1 MHPTNWLIGELA
13 TVRPCMV
20 TEEEIHRWGRQMIDR
35 FITYSKTASWIL
47 KFSLTFLF
55 YVFFT
60 IVTVTPLRWQTYP
73 CIPRH
78 TCSGQQQCTARG
90 RGSCGGKVGQC
101 TGSAVQTH
109 CLLFHWGCSAAT
121 SAVSVWRIRT
131 LDVNACVYECVVW
144 LAQAWCPC
152 IYWPSSICVWNGK
165 DGRQKQGYFIT
176 LLPAYF
182 CESRWSTG
190 MRIRL
195 QGPWWPGWYTLG
207 SEGPS
212 QCTAAAGHPGCSR
225 CHVRPLSWEY
235 CRNTGWPSPADISLH
250 PTLICNGPIVT
261 IHSLAHSRER
271 LTKQYERCSA

>member
-1 MHPTNWLIGELA
+1 
-13 TVRPCMV
+13 
-20 TEEEIHRWGRQMIDR
+20 MIDR

-121 SAVSVWRIRT
+121 SAVSVWRIRPWMWMH
-131 LDVNACVYECVVW
+131 VCMSVW
-144 LAQAWCPC
+144 SDLHRLGVLAYIGQAVFVCEMEKMG
-152 IYWPSSICVWNGK
+152 GK
-165 DGRQKQGYFIT
+165 SKAT
-176 LLPAYF
+176 LLLYCQLTFVRVGGPQEWGYD
-182 CESRWSTG
+182 SRVRGGQVGTHLVQRVPHSAQLQQDTRVAADAMCVHCLENTAGTLAGHLQQIFLCTQHWSA
-190 MRIRL
+190 MAQLSLFIL
-195 QGPWWPGWYTLG
+195 WHTLG
-207 SEGPS
+207 RGSLNSMRG
-212 QCTAAAGHPGCSR
+212 
-225 CHVRPLSWEY
+225 VLLSINIFY
-235 CRNTGWPSPADISLH
+235 HIFLLTF
-250 PTLICNGPIVT
+250 ICIIT
-261 IHSLAHSRER
+261 
-271 LTKQYERCSA
+271 Q